1 MVGGSSI
8 IFHPYHEK
16 DKTRIRETEMQE
28 KGLEPKISQKIVG
41 YDANAL
47 YFWALMQD
55 APTGPFTR
63 RREESSF
70 KKESSIR
77 MADEWLAWEAKQR
90 GIAVR
95 HRLNDTEKRIGDRQ
109 LPVDGFH
116 AQSRTVF
123 QFQGMNTN
131 KAYIAIAGESVDSL
145 VKPELRQEYEQDKA
159 NWFPRTDT
167 LEHRAYDKRTPGLL
181 KEEWSGDGIIGL
193 ATTNLV
199 VKG

>member
-1 MVGGSSI
+1 MVGGPSI
-8 IFHPYHEK
+8 IFHRYHEK
-16 DKTRIRETEMQE
+16 DKTKIREKEMQE
-28 KGLEPKISQKIVG
+28 KGLESKMCRKIVG

-47 YFWALMQD
+47 YLWALMQD

-70 KKESSIR
+70 KKESSVR

-123 QFQGMNTN
+123 QFQGMNIFFFFFHLSSTQAHTHTHTRAQN
-131 KAYIAIAGESVDSL
+131 V
-145 VKPELRQEYEQDKA
+145 
-159 NWFPRTDT
+159 
-167 LEHRAYDKRTPGLL
+167 HR
-181 KEEWSGDGIIGL
+181 I
-193 ATTNLV
+193 
-199 VKG
+199 